1 MASDRHTHCKGTDIA
16 YRSTD
21 IDQQIEK
28 KPVGKISG
36 PADKCHHDGH
46 VKKGHDRTGRLH
58 GSPAGINIDHHGE
71 QKIQGQEH

>member
-28 KPVGKISG
+28 KQIN
-36 PADKCHHDGH
+36 AIM
-46 VKKGHDRTGRLH
+46 TGM
-58 GSPAGINIDHHGE
+58 
-71 QKIQGQEH
+71 